1 MTISLDRFATSLN
14 SLWKHGDV
22 TVPGLRA
29 GIIKSAEAVF
39 TKYNINTDSLICIIF
54 GQFSAETGCGH
65 DMEESGNYSAARL
78 LQVFPTHFS
87 HSQAIEYAHNSKQV
101 FDHAYG
107 GRMGNANPPSDDGYN
122 YRGRGLSQVTGKN
135 GYAALAKKTGLDLV
149 AHPELIIAPDT
160 ALECGVADF
169 ILCGCLLY
177 ALRGDLVGVSSMLNV
192 GHYTTNT
199 NQING
204 WHDRVTWTS
213 LWKHAMGVA

>member
-107 GRMGNANPPSDDGYN
+107 GRMGNASPPSDDGYN

-149 AHPELIIAPDT
+149 AYPELIIAPDT

-213 LWKHAMGVA
+213 LWKHAMGVV

>member
-1 MTISLDRFATSLN
+1 MDQARFADSFHK
-14 SLWKHGDV
+14 LWPHSDV
-22 TVPGLRA
+22 TVKGLGD
-29 GIIKSAEAVF
+29 GIIKSAPTVF
-39 TKYNINTDSLICIIF
+39 AKYGIVSDNVVALIF
-54 GQFSAETGCGH
+54 GQFSAETGCGR

-87 HSQAIEYAHNSKQV
+87 HSQAIEYQHNARQV

-107 GRMGNANPPSDDGYN
+107 GRMGNAPPPSDDGFN

-135 GYAALAKKTGLDLV
+135 GYAALAKKTSLDLV

-169 ILCGCLLY
+169 ILCGCMPY
-177 ALRGDLVGVSSMLNV
+177 AVKNDLVGVSAMLNV
-192 GHYTTNT
+192 GHYTSNT
-199 NQING
+199 GAING

-213 LWKHAMGVA
+213 LWKHAMGLA